1 MWHRDLWYVL
11 EEVLESMRVQ
21 IGPLQTTIVDVHYE
35 APFDLPLYEEKYSR
49 FGSMAIRI

>member
-35 APFDLPLYEEKYSR
+35 APFDLTTILKKILSIW
-49 FGSMAIRI
+49 FNGD